1 MNTGRSSS
9 FNKRK
14 IFNDPV
20 YGFINIADERVFN
33 VIEHPYFQR
42 LRRIRQLGLTDL
54 VYPGAL
60 HTRFHHSLGAAFLMQ
75 KAIDTLRFKGIP
87 ISGEEQN
94 GALLAILL
102 HDIGHCPYSHTLEGR
117 IVHRLSHEELSV
129 RFMQSLNRQR
139 TADLDLALEIF
150 TGRHSSKFL
159 HQLVSSQL
167 DVDRLDFLRRDSFY
181 TGVSEG
187 VINTERII
195 DMLNVVD
202 DELVVEAKG
211 IYSIEKFIV
220 ARRLMYWQVYLHKTV
235 IAAEK
240 MLLSLLER
248 ARWLIAQGHDLFMT
262 PALSVF
268 MKNHLSA
275 NDLTERPEL
284 LEILAMLDDADIFT
298 SIKVWTSDADNILSL
313 LCKGLVMRNLF
324 KIEIRNAPF
333 EAAEVGMMKEL
344 AAREFKI
351 PLEHSD
357 HLVFTDLISN
367 KAYDQYTDG
376 IKVLNRDGRVTEL
389 EKASEQLSVALLS
402 KMVTKYYLCYPKN
415 LALNHPVS

>member
-9 FNKRK
+9 FKRRK

-20 YGFINIADERVFN
+20 YGFINISDESMFN

-42 LRRIRQLGLTDL
+42 LRRIRQLGLTEL

-75 KAIDTLRFKGIP
+75 KAISSLRFKGITITP
-87 ISGEEQN
+87 EEEQ

-102 HDIGHCPYSHTLEGR
+102 HDAGHCPYSHTLEGR
-117 IVHRLSHEELSV
+117 IARGLSHEDLS
-129 RFMQSLNRQR
+129 RLFMQALNSQR
-139 TADLDLALEIF
+139 TADLELAMDIF
-150 TGRHSSKFL
+150 TGRHPSKFL

-187 VINTERII
+187 VINTERIL
-195 DMLNVVD
+195 DMLNVAE

-240 MLLSLLER
+240 MLISLLER
-248 ARWLIAQGHDLFMT
+248 ARWLISEGHDLFMT
-262 PALSVF
+262 PALAVF
-268 MKNHLSA
+268 LR
-275 NDLTERPEL
+275 NDLTIRDLTDDPEL
-284 LEILAMLDDADIFT
+284 FETFARLDDADIFA
-298 SIKVWTSDADNILSL
+298 SIKVWASHPDGILSV
-313 LCKGLVMRNLF
+313 LCNGLVMRNLF
-324 KIEIRNAPF
+324 RIEIRNAPI
-333 EAAEVGMMKEL
+333 EPAEILEIKER
-344 AAREFKI
+344 AAREFRI
-351 PLEHSD
+351 PFDQSD
-357 HLVFTDLISN
+357 YLVFTDLIYN
-367 KAYDQYTDG
+367 KAYDRYIDG
-376 IKVLNRDGRVTEL
+376 IKILDRDGSITEM
-389 EKASEQLSVALLS
+389 ERASEQLSVALLS
-402 KMVTKYYLCYPKN
+402 KKVIKYYVCYPKN
-415 LALNHPVS
+415 LTFNRFSS

>member
-9 FNKRK
+9 FSRRK

-20 YGFINIADERVFN
+20 YGFVTISDESLFN
-33 VIEHPYFQR
+33 VVEHPYFQR

-60 HTRFHHSLGAAFLMQ
+60 HTRFHHSLGATFLMK
-75 KAIDTLRFKGIP
+75 KAIEALRFKGIP
-87 ISGEEQN
+87 VTAEEEK

-117 IVHRLSHEELSV
+117 IVHRLSHEDLSLLY
-129 RFMQSLNRQR
+129 MKSLNSQK
-139 TADLDLALEIF
+139 TADLVLAQDIF
-150 TGRHSSKFL
+150 TGKHSSKFL

-187 VINTERII
+187 VVNTDRII

-240 MLLSLLER
+240 MLTSLLER
-248 ARWLIAQGHDLFMT
+248 ARELIARGNDLFMT

-268 MKNHLSA
+268 LK
-275 NDLTERPEL
+275 NDLTIQDLADRPDL
-284 LEILAMLDDADIFT
+284 LEIFSELDDTDIFT
-298 SIKVWTSDADNILSL
+298 SVKVWASHPDKTLSL
-313 LCKGLVMRNLF
+313 LCNGLVMRNLF

-333 EAAEVGMMKEL
+333 EPAEVLKIKEMV
-344 AAREFKI
+344 ARAFRI
-351 PLEHSD
+351 PLEECD
-357 HLVFTDLISN
+357 YLVYTDLISN

-376 IKVLNRDGRVTEL
+376 IKVLNRDGRITEL
-389 EKASEQLSVALLS
+389 ESASEQLSVALLS
-402 KMVTKYYLCYPKN
+402 RMVTKYYLCYPKN
-415 LALNHPVS
+415 LNLNRLSS